1 MNLIR
6 RNPGTLPSLLDEFF
20 KPDWFGGMEG
30 MNANVPAVN
39 ISESETGFELEV
51 AAPGMKKEDF
61 NIEVDNNVMTISNE
75 RTSETSE
82 EDKDKNFSRREF
94 YYAAF
99 RRSFNLPE
107 TVNTE
112 KIKASYNDG
121 ILNIEIP
128 KKEEALPKPKRMIKI
143 G

>member
-6 RNPGTLPSLLDEFF
+6 RNPGALPSLLDEFF

-82 EDKDKNFSRREF
+82 EDKEKNFSRREF
-94 YYAAF
+94 YYASF

-112 KIKASYNDG
+112 KIKASYKDG
-121 ILNIEIP
+121 ILNVEIP
-128 KKEEALPKPKRMIKI
+128 KKEEALPKPKRMIEI

>member
-6 RNPGTLPSLLDEFF
+6 RNPAALPSLLDEFF

-39 ISESETGFELEV
+39 ISETETGFELEL
-51 AAPGMKKEDF
+51 AAPGMKKDDF
-61 NIEVDNNVMTISNE
+61 NIEVDNHVMTISNE
-75 RTSETSE
+75 STSESSE
-82 EDKDKNFSRREF
+82 ENKAKNFSRREF
-94 YYAAF
+94 YYSAF
-99 RRSFNLPE
+99 KRSFNLPE

-112 KIKASYNDG
+112 AIKAGYNDG
-121 ILNIEIP
+121 ILKIEIP
-128 KKEEALPKPKRMIKI
+128 KKEEALPKPKRMIQI

>member
-75 RTSETSE
+75 HTSETSE
-82 EDKDKNFSRREF
+82 ENKEKNFSRREF
-94 YYAAF
+94 FYSSF

-112 KIKASYNDG
+112 KIKASYKDG
-121 ILNIEIP
+121 ILSVEIP
-128 KKEEALPKPKRMIKI
+128 KKEEALPKPKRMIQI